1 MISILVNIY
10 CLDRNSCK
18 MSESAVSPV
27 PSRGL
32 AKCQGYPEENRSKH
46 LDNSRFA
53 NPAKDFP
60 CRRTFSGH
68 GADVWHDFRRYFEN
82 ISILNNWTSEYSRRT
97 LLCCL
102 RGQAEAYAYGL
113 PSLQQNDLKLL
124 LEKLEER
131 FGLANMKD
139 SFIAD
144 AKLRRKQKDETFRE
158 FGQAVEDLY
167 RKAYTNNMDI
177 VKEQAMIT
185 FLDNCHES
193 VDFRLAVTRT
203 SPKTIQKAVI
213 NAMKEESLRLTEVE
227 KPKKNFQQIHNV
239 RGRSPRYDRGG
250 RRYSFRGRGRG
261 SSTGNQSGASNSS
274 QLMETQIS

>member
-1 MISILVNIY
+1 MN
-10 CLDRNSCK
+10 K
-18 MSESAVSPV
+18 
-27 PSRGL
+27 
-32 AKCQGYPEENRSKH
+32 
-46 LDNSRFA
+46 SRFA
-53 NPAKDFP
+53 NPTKDFP

-113 PSLQQNDLKLL
+113 PLLQQNDLKLL

-131 FGLANMKD
+131 FGPVNMKG

-144 AKLRRKQKDETFRE
+144 AKLRRKQIDETFRE

-167 RKAYTNNMDI
+167 RKAYPNNMDI

-193 VDFRLAVTRT
+193 VDFRLAVKRT
-203 SPKTIQKAVI
+203 SPKTIQEGVT
-213 NAMKEESLRLTEVE
+213 NATKEESLRLTEVE
-227 KPKKNFQQIHNV
+227 KPKKNFQQIHSV
-239 RGRSPRYDRGG
+239 RGRSPRYYR
-250 RRYSFRGRGRG
+250 
-261 SSTGNQSGASNSS
+261 
-274 QLMETQIS
+274 